1 MNEENK
7 GQEKFEGQIGYL
19 KWIPLEQLKWIPHRP
34 VKSHIQDE
42 DISKIHF
49 GRIRYITQSKSRRDA
64 FRKLVKEKELKT
76 SDLTLILSSIG
87 FNPEVY
93 HYTVP
98 GARYRHYLPQED
110 AMKELE
116 DDLYE

>member
-64 FRKLVKEKELKT
+64 FRKLVKEKGLKT
-76 SDLTLILSSIG
+76 NDLTLILSSIG
-87 FNPEVY
+87 FNPEFY

-98 GARYRHYLPQED
+98 GAKHTHYLYHED
-110 AMKELE
+110 AMGELA
-116 DDLYE
+116 DKGYE

>member
-7 GQEKFEGQIGYL
+7 GQEK
-19 KWIPLEQLKWIPHRP
+19 WISRNPH
-34 VKSHIQDE
+34 VQDE

-64 FRKLVKEKELKT
+64 FRKLIKEKGLKT
-76 SDLTLILSSIG
+76 NDLTLILSSIG
-87 FNPEVY
+87 FNPELY

-98 GARYRHYLPQED
+98 GARHRHCLCYED

-116 DDLYE
+116 DYLYE